1 MGRRKPLKKDKT
13 NLKKELSAAFEIPGE
28 VVLDMPLITMKGKEE
43 VVIENYKGIIEYSTE
58 KIRISTTAGIYKL
71 TGEGMLIKCLD
82 SDNVIITGRINSTEF
97 L

>member
-13 NLKKELSAAFEIPGE
+13 NLKKELSAAFESPGE

-58 KIRISTTAGIYKL
+58 KIRINTTAGIYKL
-71 TGEGMLIKCLD
+71 TGEERLIKCLD